1 MTREEA
7 IVLFEKQLTAAQVVL
22 DSGFGSN
29 PGENNSL
36 YRRRKEMA
44 EIALSALRPVSREQV
59 GKVWRGEWI
68 LELVGEYKH
77 LKEYHCSECGYQLPL
92 NPTKI
97 PIFCENCGSPLTDEA
112 VEIVMERLEA
122 LKDADD

>member
-1 MTREEA
+1 MA
-7 IVLFEKQLTAAQVVL
+7 I
-22 DSGFGSN
+22 
-29 PGENNSL
+29 
-36 YRRRKEMA
+36 
-44 EIALSALRPVSREQV
+44 SALRAPTREQV

-112 VEIVMERLEA
+112 VEIVMERINEMEGTENGLG
-122 LKDADD
+122 

>member
-7 IVLFEKQLTAAQVVL
+7 IKHLKAIKRYFVFPEIDKAL
-22 DSGFGSN
+22 D
-29 PGENNSL
+29 L
-36 YRRRKEMA
+36 A
-44 EIALSALRPVSREQV
+44 ISALRAPTREQV

>member
-7 IVLFEKQLTAAQVVL
+7 IEELERLL
-22 DSGFGSN
+22 SHWDDL
-29 PGENNSL
+29 ENGKRSFQWYSKDAVGL
-36 YRRRKEMA
+36 Y
-44 EIALSALRPVSREQV
+44 ITALRPISREQV
-59 GKVWRGEWI
+59 EKVWRGEWI

-112 VEIVMERLEA
+112 VQMVMEKLEKM
-122 LKDADD
+122 KDDGTDN